1 MVKKN
6 YQSKRGV
13 NYEPLTIKDLREV
26 LIPAMEKIFA
36 TKKDLK
42 GFATKKDLEVVAT
55 KKDLEMFAGKK
66 DIEKLRGDLQELKND
81 FCQFKNE
88 SLGNQDKILKD
99 LETLLTEQKMDNFQ
113 KAKELKLWLIV
124 LNALRKHRI
133 LTS

>member
-13 NYEPLTIKDLREV
+13 NHERLTIKDLREV

-81 FCQFKNE
+81 FCQFK
-88 SLGNQDKILKD
+88 K
-99 LETLLTEQKMDNFQ
+99 
-113 KAKELKLWLIV
+113 
-124 LNALRKHRI
+124 
-133 LTS
+133 